1 MNKNT
6 DNAAPQMAL
15 ILLEG
20 IEIDIEIGIE
30 PQEHGRIQRLVIDVE
45 VGFDDQRTRIPDSPE
60 GLKQGFDYSAIRNC
74 VLAATQTKTYLLET
88 IANRIADSILAMPNA
103 LTCSVKVSKRRCW
116 ANVELTSIQIF
127 RKSS

>member
-1 MNKNT
+1 MHKNT
-6 DNAAPQMAL
+6 ADAPVQMAQ

-20 IEIDIEIGIE
+20 IETDIEIGID

-45 VGFDDQRTRIPDSPE
+45 VGFDDRQTRIPDSPE
-60 GLKQGFDYSAIRNC
+60 GLKQGFDYSAIRDC

-116 ANVELTSIQIF
+116 ANVESTSIKIF
-127 RKSS
+127 RKAA

>member
-1 MNKNT
+1 MQKNT
-6 DNAAPQMAL
+6 ADAPVQMAQ

-20 IEIDIEIGIE
+20 IETDIEIGID

-45 VGFDDQRTRIPDSPE
+45 VGFDDRQTRIPDSPE
-60 GLKQGFDYSAIRNC
+60 GLKQGFDYSAIRDC

-116 ANVELTSIQIF
+116 ANVESTSIKIF
-127 RKSS
+127 RKAA